1 MTMNTKT
8 CKVCGRELPLTDFRL
23 GRWGARLH
31 TCNECVN
38 EKREKREKTITTSQ
52 IPITKSQLSPADLVA
67 IRYLMPYLNSALLER
82 TKKKNNSLADLSENL
97 TLANCLGRLEKLID
111 RPIPIIHDYR

>member
-1 MTMNTKT
+1 MIAAL
-8 CKVCGRELPLTDFRL
+8 CAGFAAVCFFAL
-23 GRWGARLH
+23 GWLFSSWF
-31 TCNECVN
+31 N

-82 TKKKNNSLADLSENL
+82 TKKKNNSLADLSENH

-111 RPIPIIHDYR
+111 RPVPIIHDYR